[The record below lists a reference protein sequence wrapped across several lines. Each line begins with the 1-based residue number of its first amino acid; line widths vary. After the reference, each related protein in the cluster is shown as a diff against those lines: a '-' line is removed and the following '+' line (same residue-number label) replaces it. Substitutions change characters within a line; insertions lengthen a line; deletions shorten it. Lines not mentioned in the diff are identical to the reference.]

1 MSKGPYPQLR
11 GYLSYQVNQ
20 PQTQNSPFFLGGCLL
35 SPVVL
40 GLAGVAINAAF
51 GWLWA
56 VLLTLFL
63 VLPAYGA
70 LLGFLYQQSLKPK
83 TADQKAVA
91 ARRNAM
97 EALRSELKRKGRHDR
112 TLLTLLEACVSALN
126 RVRAA
131 LDQPIWG
138 QTKES
143 HWVEWRARAVGAANE
158 AMLEA
163 IDQSAPFLFGTPFPE
178 YSGQL
183 DGEEFPD
190 DLHPAYRTI
199 YRLAVD
205 MKRLANEVERQ
216 TRELQTSTVA
226 ARGIPSEDRIR
237 DVLEDLA
244 HLRQAQDE
252 LNDPLQGRS

>member
-11 GYLSYQVNQ
+11 SYLSYQVNQ
-20 PQTQNSPFFLGGCLL
+20 PQTKSSPLFLGGCLA

-40 GLAGVAINAAF
+40 GVAAFAINAAL
-51 GWLWA
+51 GWIWA
-56 VLLTLFL
+56 ILLTLFL
-63 VLPAYGA
+63 VVPVYGA

-83 TADQKAVA
+83 TAEQKAVA
-91 ARRNAM
+91 SRRTAM
-97 EALRSELKRKGRHDR
+97 EALRAELKRKGRQDR
-112 TLLTLLEACVSALN
+112 TLLTLLEACVASQN

-138 QTKES
+138 QAKEA
-143 HWVEWRARAVGAANE
+143 HWVEWRARAASAANE

-163 IDQSAPFLFGTPFPE
+163 IDQSSPFMFGTPFPE
-178 YSGQL
+178 YSGNL
-183 DGEEFPD
+183 DAESFPD
-190 DLHPAYRTI
+190 DLHPAYRTV
-199 YRLAVD
+199 YRLAVE

-226 ARGIPSEDRIR
+226 SRGVPSEDRIR